1 MEQDTTRPAQGIED
15 DPRHDL
21 SQSATDPT
29 QTAESNR
36 INDDMQ
42 SIADSQEGRTEGT
55 P

>member
-1 MEQDTTRPAQGIED
+1 MEQDATRPAQGIED

-36 INDDMQ
+36 VDDDME
-42 SIADSQEGRTEGT
+42 SIAEAQEGDIGH